1 MPLRRRGG
9 GGILPITM
17 PARLALAT
25 CLALLVGCTPT
36 VEGPAELRVISEELP
51 VRLTNEVAKRAT
63 EGAPARF
70 AEVEQEVRHLLS
82 RHLHRTPA
90 NLRKRAEYL
99 ELLGRIHAEQG
110 DFADA
115 EAAYRDCVEAWRS
128 LPAPDPE
135 AFANA
140 LVQLAGIHYRL
151 NDYPRA
157 SAGYAEAIA
166 LEEARLGADHDDLLG
181 LLSIR
186 AGLEIKLGHAT
197 VAEGLLRR
205 QLATIVRIRG
215 VDRRE
220 AASVMDHLA
229 EALSLQDRKAE
240 AAELRQK
247 AKEIRHKL
255 CDEC

>member
-1 MPLRRRGG
+1 MLRLVPMKHLLRMT
-9 GGILPITM
+9 L
-17 PARLALAT
+17 
-25 CLALLVGCTPT
+25 LALLAGCTPT
-36 VEGPAELRVISEELP
+36 VEGPAELRIVSEDLP
-51 VRLTNEVAKRAT
+51 LRLTHEIAKRAT

-82 RHLHRTPA
+82 RRLHRTPE
-90 NLRKRAEYL
+90 NLSKRARYL

-115 EAAYRDCVEAWRS
+115 EAAYRASVEAWRS
-128 LPAPDPE
+128 VPAAEPE

-151 NDYPRA
+151 NDYARA

-166 LEEARLGADHDDLLG
+166 LEETRLGADHDDILG

-186 AGLEIKLGHAT
+186 AGLELKLGHA
-197 VAEGLLRR
+197 VAAEGLLRR
-205 QLATIVRIRG
+205 QLATIVRVRG

-220 AASVMDHLA
+220 AASVMDSLA
-229 EALSLQDRKAE
+229 EALSLQDRRTE

>member
-1 MPLRRRGG
+1 MSFRHPR
-9 GGILPITM
+9 
-17 PARLALAT
+17 PAFAAL
-25 CLALLVGCTPT
+25 LALLMLLAGCTPT
-36 VEGPAELRVISEELP
+36 VEGPRELRVVAEDLP
-51 VRLTNEVAKRAT
+51 LRLTQEIAKRAT
-63 EGAPARF
+63 EGTPARF
-70 AEVEQEVRHLLS
+70 AEVERDVRHMLS
-82 RHLHRTPA
+82 QRLHRTPE
-90 NLRKRAEYL
+90 NLRKRAQYL

-115 EAAYRDCVEAWRS
+115 EAAYRDAVEAWRS
-128 LPAPDPE
+128 LPTPDAE

-151 NDYPRA
+151 NDYARA
-157 SAGYAEAIA
+157 SAGYAEAIT
-166 LEEARLGADHDDLLG
+166 LEEARLGADHDDILG

-186 AGLEIKLGHAT
+186 AGLELKLGRAGE
-197 VAEGLLRR
+197 AESLLRR
-205 QLATIVRIRG
+205 ELATIVRLRG

-229 EALSLQDRKAE
+229 EALSLQERRTE

-247 AKEIRHKL
+247 AKEIRRKL

>member
-1 MPLRRRGG
+1 MSLH
-9 GGILPITM
+9 LPR
-17 PARLALAT
+17 PAAAAL
-25 CLALLVGCTPT
+25 LALLVGCTPT
-36 VEGPAELRVISEELP
+36 VEGPAELRVVAEDLP
-51 VRLTNEVAKRAT
+51 LRLTQEVAKRAT
-63 EGAPARF
+63 ENSPARF
-70 AEVEQEVRHLLS
+70 AEVERDVRHMLS
-82 RHLHRTPA
+82 RRLHRTA
-90 NLRKRAEYL
+90 ENLRKRAQYL

-115 EAAYRDCVEAWRS
+115 EAAYRESVEAWRS
-128 LPAPDPE
+128 IADAADAE

-151 NDYPRA
+151 NDYARA
-157 SAGYAEAIA
+157 SAGYAEAISR
-166 LEEARLGADHDDLLG
+166 EEIRLGADHDDLLG

-186 AGLEIKLGHAT
+186 AGLELKLGHA
-197 VAEGLLRR
+197 AEAERLLRR
-205 QLATIVRIRG
+205 QLETIVRIRG

-229 EALSLQDRKAE
+229 EALSLQDRRTE

-247 AKEIRHKL
+247 AKEIRRKL

>member
-1 MPLRRRGG
+1 MNKLVG
-9 GGILPITM
+9 LTF
-17 PARLALAT
+17 
-25 CLALLVGCTPT
+25 LALLAGCAST
-36 VEGPAELRVISEELP
+36 VEGPRELRIVSEDLP
-51 VRLTNEVAKRAT
+51 PRLTNEIAKRAT

-70 AEVEQEVRHLLS
+70 AEVEAEVRHLLS
-82 RHLHRTPA
+82 RRLHRTPD

-128 LPAPDPE
+128 LPAADAE

-151 NDYPRA
+151 NDYARA

-186 AGLEIKLGHAT
+186 AGLELKSGHAV

-205 QLATIVRIRG
+205 QLDTIVRVRG

-220 AASVMDHLA
+220 AASVMDNLA

>member
-1 MPLRRRGG
+1 M
-9 GGILPITM
+9 TM
-17 PARLALAT
+17 KNAIIPGL
-25 CLALLVGCTPT
+25 LALLAGCTPT
-36 VEGPAELRVISEELP
+36 VEGPRELRVVAEDLP
-51 VRLTNEVAKRAT
+51 LRLTHEVARRAT

-82 RHLHRTPA
+82 RQLHRTPA

-99 ELLGRIHAEQG
+99 EWLGRIHAEQG
-110 DFADA
+110 EFADA
-115 EAAYRDCVEAWRS
+115 EAAYQDCVAAWRA
-128 LPAPDPE
+128 LPAPDAE

-151 NDYPRA
+151 NDYVHA

-166 LEEARLGADHDDLLG
+166 REEARLGADHDDILG

-186 AGLEIKLGHAT
+186 AGLELKMGHAIE
-197 VAEGLLRR
+197 AEGLLRR
-205 QLATIVRIRG
+205 QLATIVRTRG
-215 VDRRE
+215 ADRRE
-220 AASVMDHLA
+220 AASVMDSLA
-229 EALSLQDRKAE
+229 EALGQQDRKAE